1 MLDGGW
7 RGLSLLSLTQNAGGV
22 PARQRFFGGEETPAH
37 SVACPGCSLCRRRSW
52 LRVHWLQHNR
62 RRLRSGIEAV

>member
-22 PARQRFFGGEETPAH
+22 PARQRSTEEKKRLPTQLPVLAAPCAAVVAGCVFIGYSITAGG
-37 SVACPGCSLCRRRSW
+37 
-52 LRVHWLQHNR
+52 
-62 RRLRSGIEAV
+62 